1 MNVWHLDHSSKLR
14 AYIPWTSK
22 FFNFKSELG
31 QGVLW
36 QDWYDTGGKAGE
48 EPPEKIKR
56 MYRLIDEWTIATSK
70 EEYRRL
76 AQELFDFYAENLFV
90 IGTVGMAPKVIVVK
104 NNLRNIPEKAYF
116 DADDTF
122 WNALA

>member
-1 MNVWHLDHSSKLR
+1 
-14 AYIPWTSK
+14 
-22 FFNFKSELG
+22 
-31 QGVLW
+31 
-36 QDWYDTGGKAGE
+36 
-48 EPPEKIKR
+48 